1 MRNLLGLLRRA
12 WPSILVATGVVM
24 VASAATAMADSGWDI
39 KNAIWG
45 QSNPVLTP
53 FIQFTDSHG
62 INVWQYEISIDR
74 GNPVTGADK
83 WFWTKFVDP
92 LWQLYRDGVLVSIWL
107 IRWVLD
113 FGWME
118 PIREAAIT
126 LNIALSSVMDQMGLI
141 GLFLTIAGVVGAFY
155 ILKGRIAT
163 GVWEMVLAC
172 VIVAG
177 LGTFL
182 ANPAGLILNTDHGA
196 AYAARDLSLDLVS
209 AVSQSP
215 EHGPDAQV
223 EQITSSLIETFIRQP
238 LQLANFGVV
247 LDGGPCEQVYDEVLK
262 SGPHAWGS
270 EIRDKVN
277 GCNSKLGEYAG
288 SPSPSMATS
297 LLVMYFGAFVVFAL
311 AVFIAGGVLRS
322 GVTLGYQAV
331 KSAVTVIVAVL
342 PGAARRPFW
351 GTIAD
356 VIIAF
361 FVFVISF
368 VSLAAFMRGVD
379 VVLGATPDMPA
390 PQRLMIVNV
399 LLVVLVVLFLS
410 NRKRLGQA
418 TWKLRELLATRP
430 GGSVGAGSP
439 PPKLNTAMAVSA
451 AANVAHLARDVIKGR
466 RKKPPEFNW
475 NHSGPPLG
483 GGVGGFAGGG
493 FHVPT
498 PGPLSPPGPPPGP
511 PGPWPGPPGPPGPGQ
526 LHGGGFARQMVNLG
540 ADLALAHVTGGASK
554 VVTAGVR
561 VASLAKPKV
570 RPQLPAGTSASNPA
584 IRSTQGGGTLTPGR
598 RPLELPPGPSSS
610 KSQPAWREADAG
622 GQQRPGRWGSGAG
635 GGQQPPRSTP
645 ASGTSMPPQAR
656 KPSRDAGRPHVQ
668 AQGQATQQR
677 RPVRRPQGPRGR

>member
-1 MRNLLGLLRRA
+1 MTNLLGLLRRA

-113 FGWME
+113 FGWMA
-118 PIREAAIT
+118 PVREAAIT
-126 LNIALSSVMDQMGLI
+126 LNIALSQAIDQMGLVA
-141 GLFLTIAGVVGAFY
+141 LFLTIAGIVGAFY

-177 LGTFL
+177 LSTFL
-182 ANPAGLILNTDHGA
+182 VNPAGLILNTDHGA
-196 AYAARDLSLDLVS
+196 AYVARDLSLELVS
-209 AVSQSP
+209 EVSESP
-215 EHGPDAQV
+215 ERGADAQV

-270 EIRDKVN
+270 EIREKVN

-288 SPSPSMATS
+288 TPSPSMVTS
-297 LLVMYFGAFVVFAL
+297 LIVMYVGAFVVFAL
-311 AVFIAGGVLRS
+311 AVIIAGAVLKS
-322 GVTLGYQAV
+322 GVSLAYQAV

-351 GTIAD
+351 GTVAD
-356 VIIAF
+356 VIVAF
-361 FVFVISF
+361 GVFVVSF
-368 VSLAAFMRGVD
+368 VSLAIFLRGVD

-390 PQRLMIVNV
+390 PQRLMIMDI
-399 LLVVLVVLFLS
+399 LLVVLLVLFLT
-410 NRKRLGQA
+410 NKKRLEQSA
-418 TWKLRELLATRP
+418 WKLRELLATRP

-439 PPKLNTAMAVSA
+439 APKLNTAMAVSA
-451 AANVAHLARDVIKGR
+451 AANVAHLARDVFRG
-466 RKKPPEFNW
+466 RKKARPEFNW
-475 NHSGPPLG
+475 NNNSGPPLSA
-483 GGVGGFAGGG
+483 GVGGFAGVG
-493 FHVPT
+493 FHT
-498 PGPLSPPGPPPGP
+498 PVPGPPAPRPGP
-511 PGPWPGPPGPPGPGQ
+511 SGPWPGPPGPGGPQ
-526 LHGGGFARQMVNLG
+526 PLPGGGGGLARQLVDVG
-540 ADLALAHVTGGASK
+540 AGMALAHVTGGASK
-554 VVTAGVR
+554 VVTAGIQ
-561 VASLAKPKV
+561 LARLGKPKS
-570 RPQLPAGTSASNPA
+570 RPQLPAGPSTPNPA
-584 IRSTQGGGTLTPGR
+584 VRSMQDGKQLPTGR

-610 KSQPAWREADAG
+610 RAGSTSTGPSGRRGAGSGSGEQAPRPTAAKAGPPPERRASRASWMSKSQVPTRLQEM
-622 GQQRPGRWGSGAG
+622 Q
-635 GGQQPPRSTP
+635 
-645 ASGTSMPPQAR
+645 
-656 KPSRDAGRPHVQ
+656 
-668 AQGQATQQR
+668 QQR